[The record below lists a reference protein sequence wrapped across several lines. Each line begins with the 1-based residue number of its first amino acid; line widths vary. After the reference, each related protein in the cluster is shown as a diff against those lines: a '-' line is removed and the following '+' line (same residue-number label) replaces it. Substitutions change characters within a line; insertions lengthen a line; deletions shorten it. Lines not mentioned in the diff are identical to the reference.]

1 MKIKLDGNVYLES
14 DDQQFLLKEYTGKTY
29 TNKKGE
35 EVETYRNLG
44 YYGTIQQA
52 IKGIVRKKLLESDA
66 TTLQEIKSDV
76 NKLEKYIEQKI
87 NF

>member
-1 MKIKLDGNVYLES
+1 MKVKLDGNVYLES

-35 EVETYRNLG
+35 EIEAYRNLG

-52 IKGIVRKKLLESDA
+52 IKGIVKKKLLESDA
-66 TTLQEIKSDV
+66 TTLQELRNDV
-76 NKLEKYIEQKI
+76 SNLKEMIERKI